1 MREGSLMKKPSYLF
15 KYLYDWEIFDVVIGG
30 KSTMDAKYFI
40 SPMFNYEEVS
50 QFLEGYGVK
59 TSNQVNMAE
68 LFGTYQEALQFI
80 KRYFLKEGWEDGV
93 NIKIPNN
100 LQLINEVN
108 ELFLMATG
116 NSGKQNEEERLWAEV
131 ILKVMHTILHIDRD
145 IRSNYFS
152 VIQQQ
157 IFDRFYKNVFR
168 DKKDCLY
175 LGQGETEN
183 SIPLVDFV
191 TKAEKSR
198 DSTIIKLL
206 HKMENVSEEI
216 FDRVGVRFITHNKLD
231 TLNVVKYLLDNNIV
245 IPHNII
251 PGRSFNSLVDLE
263 KFRVFYHQ
271 LMKKVFREKLG
282 QDALRIELEKGV
294 EDATHPGIWEM
305 GEKRNGHTLTG
316 YRSIQFTCRQ
326 LIHYKSPFFADF
338 NKVKKMAQESNP
350 DDPLVKMILALD
362 ASPLMR
368 EVRFFYPFEIQ
379 IVDQIGHLGNTEG
392 KASHT
397 IYKRSQQ
404 KAAMIRV
411 LKKLIEFKGIEI
423 TNDLAS

>member
-1 MREGSLMKKPSYLF
+1 MKKPSYLF

-30 KSTMDAKYFI
+30 KSTMDAKYFV
-40 SPMFNYEEVS
+40 SPMFNYDEVA

-59 TSNQVNMAE
+59 TTNQVNMAE

-80 KRYFLKEGWEDGV
+80 KRYFLKEGWEDGLD
-93 NIKIPNN
+93 IKIPSS
-100 LQLINEVN
+100 LQSISEVN

-116 NSGKQNEEERLWAEV
+116 NTGKQNEEERLWAEV
-131 ILKVMHTILHIDRD
+131 ILKVVHTILHIDRD

-168 DKKDCLY
+168 DQNDKLY
-175 LGQGETEN
+175 LGPGEPEN
-183 SIPLVDFV
+183 SIPLLDFV

-216 FDRVGVRFITHNKLD
+216 FDRVGVRFITHNILD
-231 TLNVVKYLLDNNIV
+231 TLNVVKYLLDSNIV

-263 KFRVFYHQ
+263 KFRVFYHH

-282 QDALRIELEKGV
+282 PDEFRQELERGV
-294 EDATHPGIWEM
+294 EAATHPGIWEV

-326 LIHYKSPFFADF
+326 LIHYKNPFFSEF
-338 NKVKKMAQESNP
+338 NKVKKMAHEIGA
-350 DDPLVKMILALD
+350 DDPLAKMILGLD
-362 ASPLMR
+362 FSPLMR

-379 IVDQIGHLGNTEG
+379 VVDQAGHLGNTEG

-397 IYKRSQQ
+397 IYKKSQQ
-404 KAAMIRV
+404 KSAMIRV
-411 LKKLIEFKGIEI
+411 LKKLIEFKGIDI
-423 TNDLAS
+423 ANDLAS